1 MQEWIL
7 IAENGANQPD
17 RAAPGL
23 WIRLIVELVRFVE
36 FVEELAEIEVLNGR
50 CHCLVGREIEVLQQV
65 GSVLVVSLF
74 EGATMGRPPMLSQFS
89 SDMRK
94 QRSQ

>member
-1 MQEWIL
+1 MVAVI
-7 IAENGANQPD
+7 
-17 RAAPGL
+17 
-23 WIRLIVELVRFVE
+23 
-36 FVEELAEIEVLNGR
+36 
-50 CHCLVGREIEVLQQV
+50 VGREIEVLQQV